1 MAAKRGRPA
10 VEKKAKFRNVA
21 VPLETYEMLR
31 EISDQED
38 RTMARQV
45 AVLIKDA
52 YEAFRAGWTRN
63 GGNT

>member
-1 MAAKRGRPA
+1 MDQEVKRGRPP
-10 VEKKAKFRNVA
+10 VDKKAKFRNVA

-52 YEAFRAGWTRN
+52 YQTKN
-63 GGNT
+63 GGDA

>member
-1 MAAKRGRPA
+1 MPVRKGRPRI
-10 VEKKAKFRNVA
+10 KDDQKAKFRNVA

-31 EISDQED
+31 EISDQQD

-52 YEAFRAGWTRN
+52 YLRKQEA
-63 GGNT
+63 